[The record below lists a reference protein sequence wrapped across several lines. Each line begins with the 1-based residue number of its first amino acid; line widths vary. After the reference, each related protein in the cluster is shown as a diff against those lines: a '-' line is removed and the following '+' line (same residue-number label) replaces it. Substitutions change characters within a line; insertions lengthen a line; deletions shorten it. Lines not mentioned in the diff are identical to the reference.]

1 MRPALARRAGLM
13 TCGYYAALFLGIGAH
28 LPYWPVWLKD
38 WGLSDGE
45 VGTWLGAAL
54 AVRLVANAALS
65 ALADAYAVRRL
76 MLGACGALAAA
87 VFALHSLAETRPVLF
102 GLTLLVTMTLSPMI
116 PLGEALGLRA
126 AIRHGFAYPQARAV
140 GSIAFLAMNLG
151 LGVAI
156 ARLGP
161 DAALW
166 SLVACC
172 GLAAVF
178 GLMHPGGGA
187 PAGGGLDTAG
197 LREGWRLTA
206 SPAFLAFIVAASAAQ
221 ASHAVF
227 YTYGSLVWAG
237 QGIGAEVI
245 GRLWAM
251 GVAVEIALML
261 GPGGRMVAR
270 LGPAR
275 ALVLAAA
282 AGVLR
287 WAGFALEPGLDLLW
301 PLQALHA
308 GSFALA
314 HLAAMAFIA
323 AAIPPRLA
331 ATAQGVYVGTL
342 AGLAMAGA
350 TLAAGWLSATHGMAQ
365 TYWLAAGLSGV
376 SLGAALVLVRRWR
389 GERLAD

>member
-1 MRPALARRAGLM
+1 MRPALASRAGLL
-13 TCGYYAALFLGIGAH
+13 TCGYYAALFLAIGAH

-38 WGLSDGE
+38 WGLTEGE

-65 ALADAYAVRRL
+65 AVADAYAVRRL
-76 MLGACGALAAA
+76 MLGVCGALAAA
-87 VFALHSLAETRPVLF
+87 VFAAHALAETRPVLF

-126 AIRHGFAYPQARAV
+126 AIRYGFAYPQARAV
-140 GSIAFLAMNLG
+140 GSIAFLAMNLA
-151 LGVAI
+151 LGAAI
-156 ARLGP
+156 ARVGA

-166 SLVACC
+166 SLVVCC
-172 GLAAVF
+172 GLAAAF

-187 PAGGGLDTAG
+187 PPGGGLDTAG

-206 SPAFLAFIVAASAAQ
+206 SPAFLAFLVAASAAQ

-227 YTYGSLVWAG
+227 YTYGTLVWRG

-245 GRLWAM
+245 GMLWAT

-261 GPGGRMVAR
+261 GPGGRIVAR

-275 ALVLAAA
+275 ALALGAA
-282 AGVLR
+282 AGLMR
-287 WAGFALEPGLDLLW
+287 WAGFAMEPTLAVLW

-323 AAIPPRLA
+323 AAVPPRLA

-342 AGLAMAGA
+342 SGLAMAGA
-350 TLAAGWLSATHGMAQ
+350 TLMAGWLSAARGMADS
-365 TYWLAAGLSGV
+365 YWLAVALSAV
-376 SLGAALVLVRRWR
+376 SLVAALVLARQWR
-389 GERLAD
+389 GERLTA